1 MNTPTTIKR
10 HNNPVVWVLCAL
22 VIFIMLDHTEKTKN
36 ETLQVE
42 EEQLD
47 GF

>member
-10 HNNPVVWVLCAL
+10 HNNPVVWVLCTL
-22 VIFIMLDHTEKTKN
+22 VVLAMINYSENVKK
-36 ETLQVE
+36 EVLQVE